1 MSKAFGRV
9 SQGTQHQLQNNLRL
23 HFKNIPC
30 SLVHATVHVKN
41 RSNHAHFHAGKI
53 HVDSHKSTKLM
64 RKYKVGYIFIQ
75 QNLLMKLYILT
86 YPANFFVDFFLSGM
100 ECVKTKP
107 N

>member
-1 MSKAFGRV
+1 
-9 SQGTQHQLQNNLRL
+9 
-23 HFKNIPC
+23 
-30 SLVHATVHVKN
+30 
-41 RSNHAHFHAGKI
+41 
-53 HVDSHKSTKLM
+53 M